1 MIEIYKHLQI
11 KSFIIVILEIYT
23 SLQCVPCLAHSYL
36 LYQKKLIFV
45 SELCH
50 QVLEM
55 FIQFTIDCLPT
66 DGSVKKESD
75 CNAWDPGSVP
85 GLGRSPGEG
94 NGNPLQYSCLENPR
108 DRRACWP
115 AIYGVTQSQTRLKW
129 LSSSS
134 SSSSFE
140 SCLKKIT
147 FFTEVMRSKIH
158 PVQLPDGWISSCCC
172 C

>member
-11 KSFIIVILEIYT
+11 KSFIIVVLEIYT

-55 FIQFTIDCLPT
+55 FIQFTIDWFPT

-75 CNAWDPGSVP
+75 CNA
-85 GLGRSPGEG
+85 
-94 NGNPLQYSCLENPR
+94 
-108 DRRACWP
+108 
-115 AIYGVTQSQTRLKW
+115 
-129 LSSSS
+129 
-134 SSSSFE
+134 
-140 SCLKKIT
+140 
-147 FFTEVMRSKIH
+147 
-158 PVQLPDGWISSCCC
+158 
-172 C
+172 